1 MKDTIHTIFKT
12 GSASAIGILCGIF
25 STKIL
30 AIFAGPSGIGTL
42 NILRQIIVFFQM
54 FSTFNGNNAI
64 VQGIS
69 SQPEK
74 SLKICYQ
81 STVLGIILF
90 FTTLAIILI
99 ETFAGDIASYFFRNN
114 SKTYIF
120 IIRLLPAPLFF
131 SALSYYF
138 KALINGYREI
148 GKLAIIDISTALT
161 TLLLAYPIA
170 LLVQNNKNEAF
181 VLYLAVPQLAGII
194 LNLYFLKKLGWLE
207 ILIVSSFKP
216 RHFLES
222 ARYFFSFS
230 GTLLITGL
238 VTTGVH
244 LLTQSAISLKMGIS
258 SVGLFSVAWVFSMRY
273 LSLVTTSFG
282 TYYLPTLSQLRDYKS
297 RKSLMNN
304 IQRILIILMTP
315 LIILAVSLKPFI
327 IQVLYS
333 EEFLPAIEM
342 LRWMLIGD
350 YIRFSGWTMGM
361 LLLADAQ
368 LKVFF
373 WKTIILQAFFLIA
386 ALTSVNIFSSLEYIG
401 IGYLLMV
408 SMNLIFLVWFV
419 YKKYG
424 FRIRKNIM
432 WYWISGLVLIVTTS
446 ILYWDSTKIDMKCLP
461 FFILALFLAYL
472 VSEPGERMAVYRKL
486 PLIGSHWND

>member
-1 MKDTIHTIFKT
+1 MKDIIRAISKT
-12 GSASAIGILCGIF
+12 GSASAISILCGIF

-30 AIFAGPSGIGTL
+30 AVFTGPTGIGTL
-42 NILRQIIVFFQM
+42 NILRQIVVFFQM
-54 FSTFNGNNAI
+54 FSTLNGNNAI

-74 SLKICYQ
+74 SLKITYQ
-81 STVLGIILF
+81 STVFWIILF
-90 FTTLAIILI
+90 FTALAIILI
-99 ETFAGDIASYFFRNN
+99 EMFAGDIAIYFFRNN

-148 GKLAIIDISTALT
+148 GKLAIIDISTALA

-181 VLYLAVPQLAGII
+181 ILYLAFPQLAGII
-194 LNLYFLKKLGWLE
+194 LNLYFLKKLGWLK
-207 ILIVSSFKP
+207 ILIVSSLKM
-216 RHFLES
+216 RHFLDS
-222 ARYFFSFS
+222 AKYFFSFS

-238 VTTGVH
+238 ITTGTY
-244 LLTQSAISLKMGIS
+244 LLIQSSISLKMGVA

-273 LSLVTTSFG
+273 LSLVTSSFG
-282 TYYLPTLSQLRDYKS
+282 TYYLPTLSQLRDHKS
-297 RKSLMNN
+297 RKILMNN
-304 IQRILIILMTP
+304 MQRILIILMTP
-315 LIILAVSLKPFI
+315 LIIIAVSLKPVVV
-327 IQVLYS
+327 QVLYS
-333 EEFLPAIEM
+333 EKFLPAIEM
-342 LRWMLIGD
+342 VKWMLIGD

-373 WKTIILQAFFLIA
+373 WKEIILQAFFLMA
-386 ALTSVNIFSSLEYIG
+386 ALTSINIFSSLEYIG
-401 IGYLLMV
+401 MSYLLV
-408 SMNLIFLVWFV
+408 GILNLIFLVWFV
-419 YKKYG
+419 YRKYG
-424 FRIRKNIM
+424 YKIRKDIL
-432 WYWISGLVLIVTTS
+432 WYWLSGLVLIVATS

-461 FFILALFLAYL
+461 FFILALFLVYL
-472 VSEPGERMAVYRKL
+472 VSEPSERMAVYRKL